1 MISLVPT
8 PDALPM
14 AAGYFEL
21 LLLLTFPLHLVFM
34 NAMLGG
40 TILAAWAHFKRQP
53 VHERLAYK
61 IAQVLPLLIAF
72 TINFGVPPL
81 LFVQVVYGHLIY
93 SSSVLMGVFW
103 LSIIPVL
110 LTVYYAAYIYDFKFW
125 NFGRRGLPILIFAG
139 ILMLL
144 IAFLFSNNMT
154 LMLTPEVWSV
164 YFKNSHGTFLNLA
177 EPTLWPR
184 YLHMLVGATAVGGLV
199 IALLGRHWAKQDAEV
214 GELAQRV
221 GLKMFLIVT
230 CVQILVGLWFL
241 ISLPAD
247 VMMLFMGRNL
257 LATAVFLVALVA
269 VGGAIFLALRRSLG
283 WCGGIAL
290 LLLYLMSFMR
300 DVVRTGYVDNLFVT
314 QVVEAQRD
322 YSPLLLF
329 VVTLVI
335 GLVLIFWMLK
345 ASFNAQER

>member
-1 MISLVPT
+1 MMSLVPT

-14 AAGYFEL
+14 ASGYFEL

-40 TILAAWAHFKRQP
+40 TMLAIWAHFKREP

-72 TINFGVPPL
+72 AINFGVPPL

-103 LSIIPVL
+103 LSVIPVL
-110 LTVYYAAYIYDFKFW
+110 LTVYYAVYIYDFKFW
-125 NFGRRGLPILIFAG
+125 SLGRRGLPILMFAG
-139 ILMLL
+139 VLMLM

-154 LMLTPEVWSV
+154 LMLTPETWDI
-164 YFKNSHGTFLNLA
+164 YFKNSSGTFLNLA

-184 YLHMLVGATAVGGLV
+184 YLHMLVGATAIGALV
-199 IALLGRHWAKQDAEV
+199 IALLGRLWAKQDAEV

-221 GLKMFLIVT
+221 GLRVFLAVT
-230 CVQILVGLWFL
+230 CVQIMVGLWFL
-241 ISLPAD
+241 VALPAD
-247 VMMLFMGRNL
+247 VMMMFMGRNL
-257 LATAVFLVALVA
+257 FATAVFLVAIATVMG
-269 VGGAIFLALRRSLG
+269 VIFLAVKRRLVL
-283 WCGGIAL
+283 CGGLAL
-290 LLLYLMSFMR
+290 LLLYLMSLMR
-300 DVVRTGYVDNLFVT
+300 AFVRTGYVDNLFVT
-314 QVVEAQRD
+314 QIVEAQRD
-322 YSPLLLF
+322 FSPLLLF

-335 GLVLIFWMLK
+335 GLLLIFWMIKVSLQ
-345 ASFNAQER
+345 AQEN